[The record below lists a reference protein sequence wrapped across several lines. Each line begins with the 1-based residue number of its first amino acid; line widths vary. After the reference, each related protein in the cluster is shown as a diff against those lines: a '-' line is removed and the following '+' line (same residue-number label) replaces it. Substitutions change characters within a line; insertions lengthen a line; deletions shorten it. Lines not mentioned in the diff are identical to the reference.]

1 MATDPGENG
10 AVKELGE
17 QETILVIDDESTAR
31 LSCKKILSRAGFHV
45 ETFEDGV
52 QGLEGVARLKPS
64 LVLVDLKMPGIS
76 GIEVITRV
84 HNIDPQTIVVVI
96 TGYAT
101 VDTAVEA
108 MKSGAYDFLPK
119 PFSAEELRLIVRR
132 GIERRRLVLES
143 RRHEVERALLER
155 RFITFVSHQLQSP
168 LVAIHQYL
176 DVLKKLDAS
185 GSPVSK
191 KQEWLG
197 RCLRR
202 TEEMQTLIRDWLTLA
217 RVEGGSLSGQ
227 RVRVDL
233 KRVISDVLHTNQDMA
248 AAEGVSL
255 EALLP
260 EKSCFVNGDP
270 SSLSVLLENLVVN
283 AIRYNKPGG
292 KVTVSAEARDGEI
305 LVEVTDTG
313 VGIAEEYRPFL
324 FNEFFRVKTEGTKKT
339 SGTGLGLPICRKIVA
354 EMGGSIEVESEVNV
368 GSTFRA
374 RLPAYREEPEGDERN
389 VSSR

>member
-1 MATDPGENG
+1 M
-10 AVKELGE
+10 KELGE

>member
-1 MATDPGENG
+1 VATDPGENG